1 MEKEEY
7 YQLIKDLRAK
17 LASEECKGCSCPK
30 IQCEWHGDCYKCVR
44 QHCINGNHVPNCL
57 QFILD
62 EKIASIAEVAE
73 MTVAKKSSTPPEYL
87 GLCLSARCRDACG
100 EALSQY

>member
-73 MTVAKKSSTPPEYL
+73 MTVAKKSFSLVNSFFNPSLYF
-87 GLCLSARCRDACG
+87 SAMLRN
-100 EALSQY
+100 